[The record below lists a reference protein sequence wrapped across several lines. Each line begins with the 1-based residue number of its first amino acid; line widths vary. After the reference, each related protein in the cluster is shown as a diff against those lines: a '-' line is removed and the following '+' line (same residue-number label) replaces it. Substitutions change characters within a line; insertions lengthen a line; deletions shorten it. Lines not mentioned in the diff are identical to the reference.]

1 VEAETSASSSEAS
14 DASWMDRALDL
25 AARGRGHTAPNP
37 MVGAVVVRD
46 DRIVGEGFHERA
58 GAPHAEVIALS
69 EAGDAARGGTLYV
82 TLEPCTHHGRTPP
95 CTDAII
101 AAGIRRVV
109 AAIEDPNPES
119 GNGATTLRA
128 AGIAVDMGP
137 KRDEAFELNAAWIMS
152 FGSDRPWVTLKLAVS
167 LDGAIADKSR
177 TRGRFTGDLALAE
190 VHRMRASS
198 DAVAVGVATAIADDP
213 MLTAR
218 TDPPPARQ
226 PVRIV
231 FDRSARLPPS
241 SRLARTAREVATLLV
256 TDSRA
261 RLSSELVQAG
271 VQAVPAKDIADTLRS
286 LRKRG
291 IASLLVE
298 GGAGLAASFL
308 AAGCVDR
315 LVLFHTPLIFGA
327 GALGAFSGVA
337 AHDLEHAPR
346 FRHLRTTTMGDDVMT
361 IYSTRSS

>member
-1 VEAETSASSSEAS
+1 
-14 DASWMDRALDL
+14 MDRALDI
-25 AARGRGHTAPNP
+25 AQRGRGHTAPNP
-37 MVGAVVVRD
+37 MVGAVVVND

-58 GAPHAEVIALS
+58 GAPHAEVIALR
-69 EAGDAARGGTLYV
+69 EAGEAARGGTLYV
-82 TLEPCTHHGRTPP
+82 TLEPCAHHGRTPP

-101 AAGIRRVV
+101 AAGITRVV
-109 AAIEDPNPES
+109 AAIDDPNPES
-119 GNGATTLRA
+119 GRGAVALRA
-128 AGIAVDMGP
+128 AGIDVDTGL
-137 KRDEAFELNAAWIMS
+137 KRDEAFELNAGWITS
-152 FGSDRPWVTLKLAVS
+152 FESDRPWVTLKLAVS
-167 LDGAIADKSR
+167 LDGAIADKAR
-177 TRGRFTGDLALAE
+177 TKGRFTGDLALAE

-226 PVRIV
+226 PVRVV

-241 SRLARTAREVATLLV
+241 SRLAGTAREVPTLLV

-261 RLSSELVQAG
+261 RLSPELAQTG
-271 VQAVPAKDIADTLRS
+271 VGVVSAHDIAEALRS

-315 LVLFHTPLIFGA
+315 LVLFHAPLIFGA

-337 AHDLEHAPR
+337 AHDLAHAPR
-346 FRHLRTTTMGDDVMT
+346 FRHLRTRTMGDDVMT
-361 IYSTRSS
+361 IYSTRST

>member
-1 VEAETSASSSEAS
+1 
-14 DASWMDRALDL
+14 MDRALEL
-25 AARGRGHTAPNP
+25 AYLGRAQTTPNP
-37 MVGAVVVRD
+37 MVGAVVVKD
-46 DRIVGEGFHERA
+46 DRIIGEGFHERA
-58 GAPHAEVIALS
+58 GAPHAEVIALRQ
-69 EAGDAARGGTLYV
+69 AGDAARGGTLYV
-82 TLEPCTHHGRTPP
+82 TLEPCAHHGRTPP

-101 AAGIRRVV
+101 AAGIARVV
-109 AAIEDPNPES
+109 AAIDDPNPES
-119 GNGATTLRA
+119 GKGAAALRA
-128 AGIAVDMGP
+128 AGIGVDIGLR
-137 KRDEAFELNAAWIMS
+137 RDEAFELNAAWITS

-167 LDGAIADKSR
+167 LDGAIADKAR
-177 TRGRFTGDLALAE
+177 TSGRFTGELALAE

-218 TDPPPARQ
+218 TDPPPART

-241 SRLARTAREVATLLV
+241 SRLVRTARDVPTLLV

-261 RLSSELVQAG
+261 RISSELAEAG
-271 VQAVPAKDIADTLRS
+271 VEVVPAKDIVDTLRS

-291 IASLLVE
+291 ITSLLVE

-315 LVLFHTPLIFGA
+315 LVLFHAPLIFGA
-327 GALGAFSGVA
+327 GALGAFSGVS
-337 AHDLEHAPR
+337 AHDLAHAPR
-346 FRHLRTTTMGDDVMT
+346 FRHLRTTTMGNDVMT
-361 IYSTRSS
+361 IYSKRSS